1 MYSYTGCIRLA
12 FLHCVFSNVSS
23 NCMTG
28 AMRSHTGCIY
38 KTFPQCALSN
48 ASSSGLPERI
58 YSYTGCISLV
68 FLHCA
73 FSNVSSYCL
82 PEMMQSHTACMYLC
96 IFKCALKSALK
107 GALWHW
113 VHLFPS
119 WKSFIWILEFG
130 RRFFCVTCQIRRNYH
145 VLEAWSSLKEG
156 QKGCLIKTI
165 SDVNE
170 RPPEELHLIEIWS
183 PEIHTI

>member
-1 MYSYTGCIRLA
+1 MSPQIAWLGQCEVTLVA
-12 FLHCVFSNVSS
+12 FIKLSPSVRYQ
-23 NCMTG
+23 MP
-28 AMRSHTGCIY
+28 
-38 KTFPQCALSN
+38 PQVACLREYIATTT
-48 ASSSGLPERI
+48 A
-58 YSYTGCISLV
+58 SLV